1 MLTIVPKTHIMMAKE
16 TRKETDMMRE
26 QIEEI
31 REDGK
36 DFAELAKKI
45 PNDKKREALR
55 LLEGFVLCA
64 ESHNRKVG

>member
-1 MLTIVPKTHIMMAKE
+1 MAKE

-64 ESHNRKVG
+64 ESHNRKAG